1 MTLWHGAP
9 QCLNPALDFVTTP
22 VSQTYRLIS
31 GRLCLESTTEL
42 GEGNVFPMLLYND
55 RVSMIYAVF
64 TTPR

>member
-1 MTLWHGAP
+1 MCIVANW
-9 QCLNPALDFVTTP
+9 QWIVY
-22 VSQTYRLIS
+22 S
-31 GRLCLESTTEL
+31 ESTTEL